1 MDTVP
6 RYEFEQTPENIIQE
20 QKAMKEA
27 QEKGEKYKIEEKP
40 EEFSYHQSS
49 STCNINDIDAIIIG
63 GHSSRFWIYR
73 KHMISI
79 DYDTMKFDSQAPG
92 VKTQFPFFSWQC
104 LTLIF
109 STRTVDLVIKEDQ
122 KMDIILRYLV

>member
-1 MDTVP
+1 MNHLQFDCKLYLTKDGKSLILENRKMDTVP

-27 QEKGEKYKIEEKP
+27 QEKGEKYKIEENP

-79 DYDTMKFDSQAPG
+79 DYDTMKFDS
-92 VKTQFPFFSWQC
+92 
-104 LTLIF
+104 
-109 STRTVDLVIKEDQ
+109 
-122 KMDIILRYLV
+122 